1 MKTKIWVWA
10 VCLSAVIWT
19 AGCAKQKA
27 PPPPR
32 TQPELL
38 LEIYDSA
45 RRQQYEAALI
55 KIQKMRALDPTSVF
69 LADVEN
75 VIKFNRLTAVVN
87 AYLRMGK
94 FEEALN
100 ALLDYEKKYGYSEAT
115 EKAKERLFL
124 FARLDHQIRLIKES
138 TRRADELENRINV
151 LKDLLKKTGKSPKIV
166 NFIQKKESMIP
177 ELRKQERILMLRE
190 LHLTSIDRLLI
201 GDRRTAYVLSAIFA
215 MQEPD
220 LAERQ
225 FGLLAGYDKDIKI
238 RK

>member
-100 ALLDYEKKYGYSEAT
+100 ALLD
-115 EKAKERLFL
+115 
-124 FARLDHQIRLIKES
+124 
-138 TRRADELENRINV
+138 
-151 LKDLLKKTGKSPKIV
+151 LKKWKEEGGK
-166 NFIQKKESMIP
+166 
-177 ELRKQERILMLRE
+177 
-190 LHLTSIDRLLI
+190 
-201 GDRRTAYVLSAIFA
+201 A
-215 MQEPD
+215 
-220 LAERQ
+220 
-225 FGLLAGYDKDIKI
+225 
-238 RK
+238 

>member
-1 MKTKIWVWA
+1 MKKRFWTWA
-10 VCLSAVIWT
+10 VCLCAVIWT

-38 LEIYDSA
+38 LEIYDAA

-69 LADVEN
+69 LAEVES

-94 FEEALN
+94 FDEALN
-100 ALLDYEKKYGYSEAT
+100 ALLDYERKNGFSDAT
-115 EKAKERLFL
+115 EKAKERLTL
-124 FARLDHQIRLIKES
+124 FAQLDRQIRLVKEA
-138 TRRADELENRINV
+138 RRSDDLEKRIGDLKELM
-151 LKDLLKKTGKSPKIV
+151 KKTGNSPKIE
-166 NFIQKKESMIP
+166 NFIRKNESILP
-177 ELRKQERILMLRE
+177 ELREQETALMLRE
-190 LHLTSIDRLLI
+190 LHQTSLDRLLI

-215 MQEPD
+215 LRAPD
-220 LAERQ
+220 LADRQ
-225 FGLLAGYDKDIKI
+225 FAALISLDPNMKKQN
-238 RK
+238 